1 MRIKRENKCLCCV
14 WMICSLINVNTKATK
29 AYSNLQKYY
38 SNLLKLCVL
47 PIMVLISFSENKCI
61 IFLFCSSVNEFI
73 FRLIENR
80 LMNASSRISNRFV
93 AASTMI
99 LFGNL
104 SNSCINVIVILL
116 ISPSVPPPFPFFLL
130 QLIFCNPFLQLF

>member
-1 MRIKRENKCLCCV
+1 
-14 WMICSLINVNTKATK
+14 
-29 AYSNLQKYY
+29 
-38 SNLLKLCVL
+38 
-47 PIMVLISFSENKCI
+47 MVLISFSENKCI

-130 QLIFCNPFLQLF
+130 QLIFYTYKFQYPQQNHSFSFNWNAFFLIIHTPEQYLHLPMLYSFHKHNNPL